1 MEVDLDLVRAQG
13 LDRLIELDLAALD
26 LDACGGSA
34 IGDVARGHRT
44 VELQG
49 LGRLADEDD
58 LEVAHLG
65 ADALGFLA
73 TLEVLSLQRL
83 TLRFEVGDVVL
94 GGAQR
99 LLLRQQEVAGV
110 TGLHLHHVAQLTEL
124 GHALQQ
130 DDVHRHDCVLRL
142 GDEVGQERQE
152 TRALDRLGEFA
163 LLLGRH
169 RRDAAR
175 HDLAALR
182 DEALQ
187 KAHVLVVDLRR
198 IGAGER
204 AALAAAREGTALGA
218 HSSSPTAAT
227 GAMAS
232 SPKRGRSRRGG
243 RSPQRS
249 PRSPPGRSDFSALR
263 SMMAE
268 GPSSSASTRTVRKR
282 MMSSLI
288 DIVRSIS
295 FTAADGASMLS
306 RV

>member
-26 LDACGGSA
+26 L
-34 IGDVARGHRT
+34 
-44 VELQG
+44 
-49 LGRLADEDD
+49 
-58 LEVAHLG
+58 EVAHLG

-73 TLEVLSLQRL
+73 TLEAQNLERL

-110 TGLHLHHVAQLTEL
+110 TGLHLHHVAHLTEL

-187 KAHVLVVDLRR
+187 KAHVLVVDLGR

-218 HSSSPTAAT
+218 HSSSPGTMAAT
-227 GAMAS
+227 GAPPS

-249 PRSPPGRSDFSALR
+249 PRSPPGRSAFSALR
-263 SMMAE
+263 IMMAE